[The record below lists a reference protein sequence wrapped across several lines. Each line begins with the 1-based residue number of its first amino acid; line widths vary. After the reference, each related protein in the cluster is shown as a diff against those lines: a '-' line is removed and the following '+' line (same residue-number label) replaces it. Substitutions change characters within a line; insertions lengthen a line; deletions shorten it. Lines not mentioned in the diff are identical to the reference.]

1 MPAVAAGSL
10 TCVAVGPLH
19 VQLHVALLCEAH
31 DAVVTLV
38 RPLPRVLLHV
48 HLQRALLVEGL
59 LAERAVEWPLPCGQ
73 TAQSVP
79 RGTGTRSV
87 HTHTHTHTHTGSQ
100 EGMQVLQDPSDVP
113 LLRHSGG

>member
-87 HTHTHTHTHTGSQ
+87 HTHTHTHTHGLPGRDASSTGS
-100 EGMQVLQDPSDVP
+100 
-113 LLRHSGG
+113 